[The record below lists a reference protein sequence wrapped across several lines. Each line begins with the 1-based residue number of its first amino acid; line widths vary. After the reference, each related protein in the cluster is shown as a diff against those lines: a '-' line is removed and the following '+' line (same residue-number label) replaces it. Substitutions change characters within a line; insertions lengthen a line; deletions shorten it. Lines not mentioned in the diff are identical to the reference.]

1 MEGRNL
7 WRDLGKPV
15 VRQMTPLLST
25 KWWMKNGVG
34 LVKKI
39 KNFHHGV
46 QPEGHAHHLKGL
58 VKLVLARCNGSVVH
72 VGPMV
77 HVGPIVQLA
86 QCDMLAQWC
95 MLTQWCMLAQWYM
108 LAQWC
113 MLAQLGMLAQSGML
127 FHWSILCGEVCIK
140 DLALHY
146 VLWQNTFTVFLSTQ
160 EYTGLEHWT
169 VHKFYT

>member
-1 MEGRNL
+1 
-7 WRDLGKPV
+7 
-15 VRQMTPLLST
+15 
-25 KWWMKNGVG
+25 MKNGVG

-58 VKLVLARCNGSVVH
+58 VKLVLGRCNGSVVHVGPVLH

-95 MLTQWCMLAQWYM
+95 MLVQ
-108 LAQWC
+108 
-113 MLAQLGMLAQSGML
+113 
-127 FHWSILCGEVCIK
+127 
-140 DLALHY
+140 
-146 VLWQNTFTVFLSTQ
+146 
-160 EYTGLEHWT
+160 
-169 VHKFYT
+169 